1 MSNIDERVVSMKF
14 DNAQFEHG
22 IKTTLASLDALN
34 KSLKLEGATKGLSD
48 LNNAGKNVQ
57 LGHISDSLDNIGN
70 HFHAMSV
77 VAITALA
84 TIAHKAV
91 EVGSSLVKSLTI
103 DPLKSGFAEYETNLN
118 SIQTILANT
127 GAASVS
133 LEQVTAALDELNHYA
148 DLTIYS
154 FSEMARNIG
163 TFTAAGVAL
172 TPAVSAIKGIANL
185 AALSGS
191 NSMQAATAMYQLS
204 QALSTGTVKL
214 IDWNSVVNAGMGG
227 TVFQRALAETAVVMG
242 KLNSGAV
249 TLSGSMKTVKIDG
262 DSFRSSLEKGWLTAD
277 VLTNTL
283 AQFTGDLKDAELA
296 ALGFSQ
302 TQITAIQKQAA
313 TAKAAATEVKTM
325 SQLLGAL
332 RESAGSGWAQTWQ
345 LIFGNFTEAKQ
356 LWTGV
361 YSVLDGIIGGSA
373 DARNQ
378 LLKDWKEAGGRADLL
393 EGIGNV
399 FKAFAAFVEPIR
411 EAFRTIFPPATGQRL
426 AEISKNFREFTEQL
440 MPSKET
446 LEQISRIASGLFS
459 VLDVGWTIIS
469 KGIGLI
475 AHLLGLAFEGSGG
488 FLEFAASIGD
498 FLTNL
503 RIAIYEGGSINETF
517 ENLGRI
523 LEVPI
528 DMLRILGQAIAKVFG
543 GVDTEAAAEGVADFI
558 GGVNILGGLA
568 DFIVNAWSKVISL
581 FDELWNAMEPFANKI
596 AEWSHEISMAVG
608 GLNFESLLNA
618 INTGVFAGFL
628 VMFHNLLGRKSGIT
642 GVISELTSTLSAMQH
657 TLQAAT
663 LLQIAIAIGVLAAAA
678 LVMSEI
684 DSEKLGKALSA
695 LAIMF
700 TQLLAALAIMSKLP
714 DTNVVKLY
722 ITAAALTVLGI
733 AINILALAVRQLAG
747 IDAKALHKGL
757 IATTLLIGAVVGAAR
772 LLPSGAELV
781 GVGVSLLILSTAIL
795 VLTQS
800 VKQLATLDWEE
811 LAKGLTGVAV
821 LLAALT
827 LFTKFAQ
834 ANATGILAGAGI
846 VLLAAGIKILA
857 SAVMDLSSVSWEN
870 IGKGMAVLAT
880 SLALIGGALMFIPPT
895 APLQAAGIAVVA
907 ASMLILAQAIESISA
922 ISWENVGKGMAVLSV
937 SLLLI
942 TAALV
947 VLSDAAPTALL
958 SAGAVFVVALAV
970 KILAEAIGEMSKMS
984 WQEIAKG
991 LIVLAGSLAIIVIA
1005 LNAMTSAVP
1014 GALALFV
1021 VANSLLVLSGVL
1033 KILGSMS
1040 WGEIVKG
1047 LVTLAAVFLVLG
1059 VAGALLT
1066 PVIPTLL
1073 GLGAAIALIGL
1084 GLALAGA
1091 GLLLFATGLTALSVA
1106 GAAGAAAIVA
1116 ILSGIIGLIP
1126 AIVQQIGV
1134 ALLILL
1140 DVLIEAV
1147 PKIVELIV
1155 KLIIQLLD
1163 ALDELLPKLGAFI
1176 VKLILVILTIL
1187 EQAIPRLVEA
1197 GLHILLGILAGIR
1210 NNIGKVVDTVTEI
1223 IVEFLKAMGRNLPKI
1238 VDQGFKT
1245 IVALIQGISRAIDA
1259 NADALGRAGADLAFA
1274 LVQGVVKGLGSFGGR
1289 ITEKLM
1295 SLARNAWN
1303 AVLDFFGVHSPSTEA
1318 IWMSRMIVEGLAI
1331 GLERYS
1337 KLSEEAA
1344 EHVGEKTLEGLSRSL
1359 ADISTMVHDNVDLTP
1374 TITPVLDLTD
1384 VKRRSAEL
1392 WNMLDTKPIAVDS
1405 ALVSAQQAEAG
1416 VQQTRDDAD
1425 SSDSL
1430 GGDTF
1435 NFVQNNTSPKALST
1449 ADIYRNTKNQLSTAR
1464 GVLPT

>member
-1 MSNIDERVVSMKF
+1 MSSIDERVVSMRF
-14 DNAQFEHG
+14 DNAQFEQG

-34 KSLKLEGATKGLSD
+34 KSLKLEGATKGLTD

-57 LGHISDSLDNIGN
+57 LGHISDSLDHIGN

-91 EVGSSLVKSLTI
+91 EVGTSLVKSLTI
-103 DPLKSGFAEYETNLN
+103 DPLKSGFGEYETNLN

-242 KLNSGAV
+242 KLNAGAV

-313 TAKAAATEVKTM
+313 TARAAATEVKTM

-356 LWTGV
+356 LWSGV

-393 EGIGNV
+393 EGIGNI

-411 EAFRTIFPPATGQRL
+411 EAFRTIFPPTTGQRL
-426 AEISKNFREFTEQL
+426 AEISENFREFTEQL

-446 LEQISRIASGLFS
+446 LEQISRIAHGVFAI
-459 VLDVGWTIIS
+459 LDVGWTIIS

-498 FLTNL
+498 FLSNL
-503 RIAIYEGGSINETF
+503 RVAIYEGGTINETF

-528 DMLRILGQAIAKVFG
+528 DMLHILGRAIAKVFG
-543 GVDTEAAAEGVADFI
+543 GVDTEAAAQGVSDFI
-558 GGVNILGGLA
+558 SGINVLGGMA
-568 DFIVNAWSKVISL
+568 DFIVNAWDKVISL
-581 FDELWNAMEPFANKI
+581 FDELWKSMEPFANKI
-596 AEWSHEISMAVG
+596 AEWSHDISTAVG

-628 VMFHNLLGRKSGIT
+628 VMIHNMLGKSGIS
-642 GVISELTSTLSAMQH
+642 GVINEFTSVLSSMQH

-663 LLQIAIAIGVLAAAA
+663 LMQIAIAIAVLAAAA

-684 DSEKLGKALSA
+684 DSEKLSKALGA

-700 TQLLAALAIMSKLP
+700 TQLLLALAIMSKLP
-714 DTNVVKLY
+714 DTNVIKLY
-722 ITAAALTVLGI
+722 VTAAALTVLGI

-757 IATTLLIGAVVGAAR
+757 IATALLIGAVVGAAN

-811 LAKGLTGVAV
+811 LAKGLTGVAT

-827 LFTKFAQ
+827 LFTRFAQ
-834 ANATGILAGAGI
+834 ANATGVLAGAGI

-870 IGKGMAVLAT
+870 IGKGMATLAT
-880 SLALIGGALMFIPPT
+880 SLALIGGALYLIPPT

-907 ASMLILAQAIESISA
+907 ASLLILGEAIEKISG
-922 ISWENVGKGMAVLSV
+922 ISWENVAKGMSVLSI

-947 VLSDAAPTALL
+947 ILSDVAPTALL
-958 SAGAVFVVALAV
+958 SAGAILVVAFAV
-970 KILAEAIGEMSKMS
+970 TILADAIAEMSKMS
-984 WQEIAKG
+984 WEEIAKG
-991 LIVLAGSLAIIVIA
+991 LVVLAGSLAIIVIA

-1014 GALALFV
+1014 GALALFI

-1091 GLLLFATGLTALSVA
+1091 GLFLFATGLTALSVA

-1126 AIVQQIGV
+1126 AIVQQVGV
-1134 ALLILL
+1134 GLLILI

-1155 KLIIQLLD
+1155 NLIIQLLE
-1163 ALDELLPKLGAFI
+1163 ALDDLLPKLGEFI

-1223 IVEFLKAMGRNLPKI
+1223 IVEFLKAMGKNIPKV

-1245 IVALIQGISRAIDA
+1245 IVALIQGISKAIDA
-1259 NADALGRAGADLAFA
+1259 NADALGKAGADLAFA
-1274 LVQGVVKGLGSFGGR
+1274 LVQGVVRGLGSFGGR
-1289 ITEKLM
+1289 IGEKLM
-1295 SLARNAWN
+1295 SLAKSAWN

-1331 GLERYS
+1331 GLERYA

-1344 EHVGEKTLEGLSRSL
+1344 EHVGERTLDGLSRSL
-1359 ADISTMVHDNVDLTP
+1359 ADISEMVHDNVDLTP

-1392 WNMLDTKPIAVDS
+1392 WNMLDTKPISVDS
-1405 ALVSAQQAEAG
+1405 SVVSAQQAEAG
-1416 VQQTRDDAD
+1416 VQQNKDDTD
-1425 SSDSL
+1425 PGDTP

-1449 ADIYRNTKNQLSTAR
+1449 ADIYRNTKNQLSVAK